1 MTVVAVHL
9 RLTRMGRHKRPFY
22 RVVAVDSRSRR
33 DGRSIETLG
42 TYDPLTE
49 PARSDLKADRV
60 LDWLHK
66 GAQPSVTVRTLL
78 RRSGIWKTFE
88 ESKKKTNG

>member
-1 MTVVAVHL
+1 MAVHL

-33 DGRSIETLG
+33 DGKYIEIVG
-42 TYDPLTE
+42 TYDPLQE
-49 PARSDLKADRV
+49 PAVTNLKPDRV
-60 LDWLHK
+60 LDWLQK

-78 RRSGIWKTFE
+78 RRSGILQAFE
-88 ESKKKTNG
+88 ESKKQANA

>member
-1 MTVVAVHL
+1 MAVHL

-33 DGRSIETLG
+33 DGKYLEIVG
-42 TYDPLTE
+42 THDPLKE
-49 PARSDLKADRV
+49 PAVTNLKSDRV
-60 LDWLHK
+60 LDWLQK

-78 RRSGIWKTFE
+78 RRSGILKTFE
-88 ESKKKTNG
+88 ESKNKATA

>member
-1 MTVVAVHL
+1 MAVHL

-33 DGRSIETLG
+33 DGKYIEIVG
-42 TYDPLTE
+42 TYDPLQD
-49 PARSDLKADRV
+49 PAVTNLKSDRV

-78 RRSGIWKTFE
+78 RRSGILKSFE
-88 ESKKKTNG
+88 ESKKQANP

>member
-1 MTVVAVHL
+1 VAVHL

-33 DGRSIETLG
+33 DGKYIEIVG
-42 TYDPLTE
+42 TYDPLQD
-49 PARSDLKADRV
+49 PAVTNLKPDRV
-60 LDWLHK
+60 LDWLQK

-78 RRSGIWKTFE
+78 RRSGILKTFE
-88 ESKKKTNG
+88 ESKKQANA

>member
-1 MTVVAVHL
+1 MAVHL

-33 DGRSIETLG
+33 DGKYIEIVG
-42 TYDPLTE
+42 THDPLPD
-49 PARSDLKADRV
+49 PAVTDLKSDRV
-60 LDWLHK
+60 LDWLQK

-88 ESKKKTNG
+88 ESKKKTNA

>member
-1 MTVVAVHL
+1 MAVHL

-22 RVVAVDSRSRR
+22 RVVAVDSRARR
-33 DGRSIETLG
+33 DGKYIEIVG
-42 TYDPLTE
+42 THDPLQD
-49 PARSDLKADRV
+49 PAVTKLKSDRV

-78 RRSGIWKTFE
+78 RRSGILKTFE
-88 ESKKKTNG
+88 ESKKKANA

>member
-1 MTVVAVHL
+1 MAVHL

-22 RVVAVDSRSRR
+22 RVVAVDSRARR
-33 DGRSIETLG
+33 DGKYIEIVG
-42 TYDPLTE
+42 TYDPLKD
-49 PARSDLKADRV
+49 PAVTNLKSDRV

-78 RRSGIWKTFE
+78 RRSGILQTFE
-88 ESKKKTNG
+88 ESKKTANA

>member
-1 MTVVAVHL
+1 MAVHL

-22 RVVAVDSRSRR
+22 RVVAVDSRARR
-33 DGRSIETLG
+33 DGKYIEIVG
-42 TYDPLTE
+42 TYDPLQD
-49 PARSDLKADRV
+49 PAVTNLKSDRV

-78 RRSGIWKTFE
+78 RRSGILKTFE
-88 ESKKKTNG
+88 ESKKKANA

>member
-1 MTVVAVHL
+1 MAVHL

-33 DGRSIETLG
+33 DGKYIEIVG
-42 TYDPLTE
+42 THDPLQE
-49 PARSDLKADRV
+49 PAVTNLKPDRV
-60 LDWLHK
+60 LDWLQK

-88 ESKKKTNG
+88 ESKKKASA

>member
-1 MTVVAVHL
+1 MAVHL

-33 DGRSIETLG
+33 DGKYLEIVG
-42 TYDPLTE
+42 TYDPLREDPDRTN
-49 PARSDLKADRV
+49 LKSDRV

-78 RRSGIWKTFE
+78 RRSGILKTFE
-88 ESKKKTNG
+88 ESKKQANA

>member
-1 MTVVAVHL
+1 MAVHL

-33 DGRSIETLG
+33 DGKYLEIVG
-42 TYDPLTE
+42 THDPLQE
-49 PARSDLKADRV
+49 PAVTNLKSDRV
-60 LDWLHK
+60 LDWLQK

-78 RRSGIWKTFE
+78 RRSGILKTFE
-88 ESKKKTNG
+88 ESKKKPNA

>member
-1 MTVVAVHL
+1 MAVHL

-33 DGRSIETLG
+33 DGKYIEIVG
-42 TYDPLTE
+42 TYDPLQD
-49 PARSDLKADRV
+49 PAVTDLKSDRV
-60 LDWLHK
+60 LDWLQK

-78 RRSGIWKTFE
+78 RRSGILKTFE
-88 ESKKKTNG
+88 ESKKLANA

>member
-1 MTVVAVHL
+1 MAVHL

-22 RVVAVDSRSRR
+22 RVVAVDSRARR
-33 DGRSIETLG
+33 DGKYIEIVG
-42 TYDPLTE
+42 TYDPLQD
-49 PARSDLKADRV
+49 PAVTNLESDRV
-60 LDWLHK
+60 LGWLQK

-88 ESKKKTNG
+88 ESKKKTNA